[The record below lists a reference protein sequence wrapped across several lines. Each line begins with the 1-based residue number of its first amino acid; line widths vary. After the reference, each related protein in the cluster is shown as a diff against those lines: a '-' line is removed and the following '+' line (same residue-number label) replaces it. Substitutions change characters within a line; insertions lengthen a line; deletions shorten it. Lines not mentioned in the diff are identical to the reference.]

1 MTRIVPTA
9 LEFVNHAYDKMEG
22 KLAIP
27 PNRWTDIE
35 RAIIPLIVLQ
45 DHPDAESVEMRD
57 DGAMLLK
64 LADADQTRMNE
75 IDLSGLTICSH
86 EFEEVDGYTYVNHA
100 KVGEKFLISTEADY
114 LFNRLGHKTREVTIW
129 RLNDLCEL
137 AEESNMEDMPLLMFL
152 RLKMHRWFFKW
163 RYENNGLSQT
173 DPNWRDD
180 GADTTGMTEA
190 LTLPNMT
197 KFEEEDRRILAL
209 NLRNSV
215 IRYAL
220 ARRDQLGL
228 ANIEDYFL
236 KILRTKTNARWWVG
250 KGLELRSLQSLEN
263 RGVISAQDVYENF
276 SAYPVEQS
284 SNPI

>member
-1 MTRIVPTA
+1 M
-9 LEFVNHAYDKMEG
+9 
-22 KLAIP
+22 
-27 PNRWTDIE
+27 
-35 RAIIPLIVLQ
+35 
-45 DHPDAESVEMRD
+45 
-57 DGAMLLK
+57 
-64 LADADQTRMNE
+64 
-75 IDLSGLTICSH
+75 
-86 EFEEVDGYTYVNHA
+86 
-100 KVGEKFLISTEADY
+100 
-114 LFNRLGHKTREVTIW
+114 TIW

-137 AEESNMEDMPLLMFL
+137 AEEPNIEDMPLLMFL

-173 DPNWRDD
+173 DQHWSDD
-180 GADTTGMTEA
+180 GADVTGMTEA
-190 LTLPNMT
+190 LTLPDMT
-197 KFEEEDRRILAL
+197 KFEEEDRRVLAL

-215 IRYAL
+215 IRYAV

-236 KILRTKTNARWWVG
+236 KILRTKTNARWWIG